1 MYVCLFVARVLFTL
15 RCLSLLRIYCQEYQF
30 MFEKSGEDRLQFVLF
45 SIPMLCMY
53 TMRVEMMPR
62 IWWRLIHFGLRIQ
75 TRSQTSHMYTYYY
88 NIYILQIM
96 PNDDFNSYKKG
107 NIMQQ
112 HVSYRVRKLLRFGVF
127 DEWAIL

>member
-1 MYVCLFVARVLFTL
+1 
-15 RCLSLLRIYCQEYQF
+15 
-30 MFEKSGEDRLQFVLF
+30 
-45 SIPMLCMY
+45 
-53 TMRVEMMPR
+53 
-62 IWWRLIHFGLRIQ
+62 
-75 TRSQTSHMYTYYY
+75 
-88 NIYILQIM
+88 M